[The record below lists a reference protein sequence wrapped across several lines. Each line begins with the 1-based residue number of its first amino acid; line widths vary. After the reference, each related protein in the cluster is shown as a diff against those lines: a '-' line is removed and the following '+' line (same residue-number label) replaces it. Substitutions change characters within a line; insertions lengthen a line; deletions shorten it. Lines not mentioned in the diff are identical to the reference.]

1 MTYLV
6 LQILPYISV
15 AVLVIGLLYRIGR
28 WANGRIVH
36 QITLTTPA
44 PTTQTGAVV
53 NIATEAIFFRSMFKT
68 DKALWGG
75 AWIMHIALFSVL
87 GGHVLGIGT
96 LGLQFYYI
104 GLTSA
109 ELSEY
114 LSNLLGTSFGIIM
127 LLGLFYLLYR
137 RMAINEVKQISAPSD
152 YAHLL
157 LLIAIVSVGNLM
169 RFVPEWGIH
178 YEPVRDYVVN
188 LLTFA
193 PVTADMEVMHKP
205 LFVIHLLLVQVLMM
219 ILPFSKLLHIP
230 GMFAHRW
237 ILTRPLVEP
246 APGLP
251 GIPVG
256 GSGHAVSSGQ
266 STSGGVQ

>member
-1 MTYLV
+1 MTYFI
-6 LQILPYISV
+6 LQILPYISI

-36 QITLTTPA
+36 NITLTTPA

-53 NIATEAIFFRSMFKT
+53 NIATEAVFFRSLFQA
-68 DKALWGG
+68 DKALWSG
-75 AWIMHIALFSVL
+75 AWIMHVALFSVL
-87 GGHVLGIGT
+87 GGHVVGFGT

-109 ELSEY
+109 ELSTY
-114 LSNLLGTSFGIIM
+114 LSDLLGTSMGILV

-152 YAHLL
+152 YLHLI
-157 LLIAIVSVGNLM
+157 LLIAIVTVGNTM
-169 RFVPEWGIH
+169 RFVPEWGLH
-178 YEPVRDYVVN
+178 YEPVRDYVVQ
-188 LLTFA
+188 LLTFSA
-193 PVTADMEVMHKP
+193 VTADMEVMHKP
-205 LFVIHLLLVQVLMM
+205 LFTIHLLLVQILAM

-256 GSGHAVSSGQ
+256 GSGHAASSGQ